1 VFYSTFSKKKSQKNN
16 PKKTKKM
23 PTLNIK
29 LSNGSSHEVVV
40 ESITE
45 GTVFDLKKALAASI
59 DIPAESQRVVYKGRI
74 LKDGD
79 ALSTVGLLDGVALH
93 VVRSVAAAGG
103 ATTTTSSNNS
113 APTPAPAPVPA
124 PNNNSNP
131 PPPPPPVNNP
141 NPFASLFGGAPQ
153 TQQQQPQQQGFG
165 GGAGGA
171 NPFAAMMM
179 PPPPGMMGGNP
190 NQMAAAAQMLQSN
203 PQMQQMLSQLMQNP
217 QMMRS
222 VLQMDPTINSMP
234 EPQRSQMLDLM
245 TNPIMLQSMMS
256 SVLGGGLGT
265 GGAGAGV
272 NPFAAMMG
280 GGHQQQGAGSAAP
293 NPFAAMLGGGM
304 PGAGAGQMTNDQA
317 RTQYASQLQQL
328 QSMGFPNE
336 EANIRALI
344 IAQGDVNFAI
354 ARLLGE

>member
-1 VFYSTFSKKKSQKNN
+1 M
-16 PKKTKKM
+16 PK
-23 PTLNIK
+23 LNIK
-29 LSNGSSHEVVV
+29 LSNGASHEVVV
-40 ESITE
+40 DSLTE
-45 GTVFDLKKALAASI
+45 GTVFDLKKALATSI

-79 ALSTVGLLDGVALH
+79 ALSTVGLLNGVALH
-93 VVRSVAAAGG
+93 VVRSVAVAG
-103 ATTTTSSNNS
+103 ATPTSSAPIPVPASTGSSNNNSSNNTSSNN
-113 APTPAPAPVPA
+113 
-124 PNNNSNP
+124 P
-131 PPPPPPVNNP
+131 PPAANP

-153 TQQQQPQQQGFG
+153 QSQQNGFG
-165 GGAGGA
+165 GGGGVP
-171 NPFAAMMM
+171 NPFTGGGGGMM
-179 PPPPGMMGGNP
+179 PPPPMMGGFGGMGNNNP

-203 PQMQQMLSQLMQNP
+203 PQMQQMLGQLMQNP

-222 VLQMDPTINSMP
+222 VLQMDPTISSMP

-256 SVLGGGLGT
+256 GVLG
-265 GGAGAGV
+265 GGAGAGGGMGRAGGGG
-272 NPFAAMMG
+272 NPFAAMLG
-280 GGHQQQGAGSAAP
+280 GQQQHQQQGGGGANQNNNNTAV

-304 PGAGAGQMTNDQA
+304 PGAGQMTNDQA